1 MRTEDQMRGQQH
13 AACSCGCCGPANQE
27 AAASPATERGVA
39 CMCGCGCAT
48 EAGCTCGC
56 AEAGCACG
64 CAA

>member
-1 MRTEDQMRGQQH
+1 MRTEDQMRGEQH
-13 AACSCGCCGPANQE
+13 TACSCGCCGPANQE
-27 AAASPATERGVA
+27 APAATPAKERGVA

-56 AEAGCACG
+56 ACG